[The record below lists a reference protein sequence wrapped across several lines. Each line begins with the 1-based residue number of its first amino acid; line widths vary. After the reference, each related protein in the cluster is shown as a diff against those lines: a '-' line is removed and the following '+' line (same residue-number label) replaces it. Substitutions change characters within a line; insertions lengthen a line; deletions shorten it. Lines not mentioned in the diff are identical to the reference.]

1 MAFRKLQ
8 KKDTSF
14 EVTAKVKEEFE
25 SAKKAIGVN
34 ILLNSFNVNMRSL
47 VVTNASG
54 DGFGH
59 ILLQQKEG
67 GEVLAR
73 VQG

>member
-1 MAFRKLQ
+1 MEFRKLQ

-34 ILLNSFNVNMRSL
+34 ILLNSFNVNRRSL